1 MPVVP
6 QSSDASRAAM
16 LLCTSDQAL
25 LTKGRLLGITTP
37 AALIL
42 LVLAVYGLNAWSQGT
57 SAAEDKAPSWR
68 FLPPATTA
76 SATVDTR
83 KPAEISFE
91 DKYFELG
98 ICLTQTTTR
107 CSGIR

>member
-16 LLCTSDQAL
+16 LPCTSDQAL

-42 LVLAVYGLNAWSQGT
+42 LVLAVIVLIYNLITGRRG
-57 SAAEDKAPSWR
+57 
-68 FLPPATTA
+68 
-76 SATVDTR
+76 V
-83 KPAEISFE
+83 
-91 DKYFELG
+91 
-98 ICLTQTTTR
+98 
-107 CSGIR
+107 